1 MPSRSQPTPSTN
13 QLIVTAEGLNVR
25 AAPSLQGTVVGLLS
39 KGDVVT
45 WLDSSGDD
53 YWRKI
58 QHNST
63 LGWASHK
70 YLQPTVIGPPPS
82 RYPWLEIAY
91 REIGVHEVVGR
102 GDNPRVLEYL
112 HSTNLDAPS
121 ASTDET
127 PWCSAFVNWCVEQS
141 GYAGTDSAW
150 ARSWLNWGRSTNTP
164 TVGSVVVFSRDVSSG
179 HVGFLISRSASGIR
193 VLGGN
198 QSNQVSIAN
207 FPTTRLLGFRNSG

>member
-1 MPSRSQPTPSTN
+1 MAPRNQPIPSDN

-25 AAPSLQGTVVGLLS
+25 DTPNLQGQVLDVLS
-39 KGDVVT
+39 KNEIVT

-58 QHNST
+58 QHDET
-63 LGWASHK
+63 IGWASHK
-70 YLQPTVIGPPPS
+70 YLQPVLNQPPS
-82 RYPWLEIAY
+82 SNYPWVEIAY

-112 HSTNLDAPS
+112 RSTNLDAPS

-127 PWCSAFVNWCVEQS
+127 YWCSAFVNWCVEQA

-150 ARSWLNWGRSTNTP
+150 ARSWLNWGRNTSAP
-164 TVGSVVVFSRDVSSG
+164 ALGTVAVFSRGSGG
-179 HVGFLISRSASGIR
+179 HVAFYISRTASGIK

-198 QSNQVSIAN
+198 QSNQVCIATY
-207 FPTTRLLGFRNSG
+207 PASRLLGFRNPA